1 MQLVLLGLI
10 PILLLAGIVAFAVG
24 NKGWNWGTISAAILV
39 LLAATGYTFLAAM
52 LAQRER
58 TWRTIVESYQSAIA
72 SERDGLVPAGGG
84 KLASDPKRKSLSALE
99 LDKARWLR
107 VKDRV
112 ENWRGRHWDKASFE
126 PPKVG
131 AGGAVAPGKVT
142 IEDLQKVT
150 INPGAELYLFDAKAV
165 EENGRFLGAFSV
177 DSVNGNVLTV
187 SPSMPPTESDK
198 AVWGN
203 LYEEISVYENLPV
216 DRWTAFHRTQPP
228 AEDAGEGGDAAST
241 PGQVKTDPEDLLKH
255 LESRLEEV
263 RHHAETVPE
272 EEWPKVTAAVKAG
285 EALPGRYWA
294 RVEFKQAHTV
304 TPTSV
309 ARPFGPEPPWQFE
322 SGQQGTFDLATAQ
335 KLKDDDVAEIIAV
348 ESRRPLTD
356 AQTALRGSDY
366 EFAATAD
373 NADRPTVQIEGIT
386 FVRRMLEADIESIGG
401 MIERL
406 RSAKASADNQ
416 LRLQVKEG
424 EDLTSDRT
432 QWQADA
438 EAAAEM
444 AERFEKRVGQ
454 LGEQLSGVESEI
466 VELGREL
473 AGASALL
480 VGAIDRVAPPPV
492 RRPAAA
498 P

>member
-1 MQLVLLGLI
+1 
-10 PILLLAGIVAFAVG
+10 
-24 NKGWNWGTISAAILV
+24 V

-58 TWRTIVESYQSAIA
+58 SWRTIVETYQSAIA

-84 KLASDPKRKSLSALE
+84 RLASDPKRKSLSALE

-126 PPKVG
+126 PPKID

-150 INPGAELYLFDAKAV
+150 INPGAELYLFDAKPV

-177 DSVNGNVLTV
+177 ESVNGNVLTV
-187 SPSMPPTESDK
+187 SPSIPPTDSDK
-198 AVWGN
+198 AAWGN

-216 DRWTAFHRTQPP
+216 DRWMAFHRTQAP
-228 AEDAGEGGDAAST
+228 AADAGEDGDAAST
-241 PGQVKTDPEDLLKH
+241 PGQVKIDPEDLLKH
-255 LESRLEEV
+255 LEARLDEF
-263 RHHAETVPE
+263 RHHAERVPE
-272 EEWPKVTAAVKAG
+272 EEWPKVAAAVKAG
-285 EALPGRYWA
+285 EAFPGRYWA
-294 RVEFKQAHTV
+294 RVEFKQAHTFQ
-304 TPTSV
+304 
-309 ARPFGPEPPWQFE
+309 RPKGDPWQFE
-322 SGQQGTFDLATAQ
+322 AGQQGTFDLATAQ
-335 KLKDDDVAEIIAV
+335 KLKDDDVADIISV

-356 AQTALRGSDY
+356 AQTALRGTDY

-401 MIERL
+401 MIERMQ
-406 RSAKASADNQ
+406 SAKASADNQ

-424 EDLTSDRT
+424 EDLASDRT

-444 AERFEKRVGQ
+444 SDRFEKRVGE

-480 VGAIDRVAPPPV
+480 VGAIDRVAPPPG